1 MISLKGVSKSYKGI
15 TIFEDV
21 NITFMPNKWNFI
33 EGVSERIREKRFI
46 KAYMRI

>member
-33 EGVSERIREKRFI
+33 EGVNGSGEKRFI

>member
-21 NITFMPNKWNFI
+21 NITLCQISGTSLK
-33 EGVSERIREKRFI
+33 E
-46 KAYMRI
+46 

>member
-21 NITFMPNKWNFI
+21 NITFMGNPQLDR
-33 EGVSERIREKRFI
+33 VD
-46 KAYMRI
+46 

>member
-1 MISLKGVSKSYKGI
+1 MIGLKGVSKSYKGI

-33 EGVSERIREKRFI
+33 EEESEFWKKHFI

>member
-21 NITFMPNKWNFI
+21 NITFMPNRHI
-33 EGVSERIREKRFI
+33 
-46 KAYMRI
+46 